1 MAPVT
6 HTQIA
11 ATPIRLGVAAI
22 AGWSSYLLGLAR
34 RGPAPWTIASDIGR
48 YYGVLTDNTPPT
60 WAHTWPVPRRWPLA
74 NLRDCS
80 APDAVDRETVPTLL
94 LPPQAGTHSCIVDHS
109 RGRSQIEALRAG
121 GLSRLYCL
129 EWTPANADTDSA
141 SIDEHLAV
149 IAAAV
154 DHLGGRVNIIGDSQG
169 GWLGTIYAALHP
181 EAVHTL
187 TVAGAPIDFHAEQ
200 PALAALAHAPTSA
213 ATSVV
218 DLLYGTARAAGVLS
232 TDPVGEIERAMALLG
247 ALDDPDE
254 VSRMEAER
262 RWFTWRQEIP
272 ATFREWIMR
281 RLFVRN
287 ELVAGT
293 LEADGRVVDLSKI
306 DCPLHLIA
314 GRSDMIATP
323 TQVTVLADHVSTP
336 ASKIVTTIA
345 DTGHIGLFI
354 GRRAL
359 TDVWTPFARSLT
371 AVS

>member
-1 MAPVT
+1 MTPVT

-34 RGPAPWTIASDIGR
+34 RGPTPWTIASDIGR
-48 YYGVLTDNTPPT
+48 YYGVLTDTTPPA
-60 WAHTWPVPRRWPLA
+60 WAHAWPVPYRWPLA

-80 APDAVDRETVPTLL
+80 APDAADRESVPSLL

-109 RGRSQIEALRAG
+109 PGRSQVDALRAG
-121 GLSRLYCL
+121 GLTRLHCL
-129 EWTPANADTDSA
+129 EWTPARATTDSA

-149 IAAAV
+149 IADAV
-154 DHLGGRVNIIGDSQG
+154 AHLGGRVNIVGDSQG
-169 GWLGTIYAALHP
+169 GWLGTIYTALHP
-181 EAVHTL
+181 ETVHTL
-187 TVAGAPIDFHAEQ
+187 TVAGTPIDFHAEQ
-200 PALAALAHAPTSA
+200 PALAALAHAPTGA

-218 DLLYGTARAAGVLS
+218 DLFYDTARASGLPS
-232 TDPVGEIERAMALLG
+232 TDPIGEIERAMALLG

-272 ATFREWIMR
+272 AAFREWIIR
-281 RLFVRN
+281 HLFVRN

-293 LEADGRVVDLSKI
+293 LEAEGAVVDLSKI
-306 DCPLHLIA
+306 TCPLHLIA

-323 TQVTVLADHVSTP
+323 TQVTALADHVSTP
-336 ASKIVTTIA
+336 PPEVVATIA

-354 GRRAL
+354 GRKAL
-359 TDVWTPFARSLT
+359 TDVWAPFARSLA